1 MVNQF
6 YTIDKIAE
14 ILGMHHKTIRKFITE
29 GKLAASK
36 VGKQWRISGHD
47 LSIFMEK
54 NNVNINDKKLSEDI
68 NIDFV
73 SNGEVK
79 DLINEKVNVS
89 TVVDINDVD
98 KDQYFRISNTLIAV
112 MNCKDS
118 KMSKSTINIK
128 YDEKANR
135 LKVLLWG
142 SIGFIEDM
150 LSSISMLVEQPRF

>member
-54 NNVNINDKKLSEDI
+54 NNVNINESLYKKVEIKLTHGLIIKLYGDAITEYMHGI
-68 NIDFV
+68 PKQE
-73 SNGEVK
+73 NGTQRIGITFRK
-79 DLINEKVNVS
+79 FEK
-89 TVVDINDVD
+89 
-98 KDQYFRISNTLIAV
+98 
-112 MNCKDS
+112 
-118 KMSKSTINIK
+118 
-128 YDEKANR
+128 
-135 LKVLLWG
+135 
-142 SIGFIEDM
+142 
-150 LSSISMLVEQPRF
+150 